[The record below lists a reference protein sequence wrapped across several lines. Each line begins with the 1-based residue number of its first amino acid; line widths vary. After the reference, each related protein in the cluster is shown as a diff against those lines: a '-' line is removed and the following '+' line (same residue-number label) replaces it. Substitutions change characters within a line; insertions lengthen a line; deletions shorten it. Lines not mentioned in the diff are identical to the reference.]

1 MRMYMTG
8 HGQCASKQER
18 LMYLVPLLPWLL
30 FLPGEH
36 LNVIYV
42 SMLLS
47 GGMPICYLTAA
58 FWFGT
63 AYW

>member
-1 MRMYMTG
+1 
-8 HGQCASKQER
+8 
-18 LMYLVPLLPWLL
+18 LLLLPLLLV
-30 FLPGEH
+30 GEH

-47 GGMPICYLTAA
+47 GGMPICYLAAA
-58 FWFGT
+58 FWFAS